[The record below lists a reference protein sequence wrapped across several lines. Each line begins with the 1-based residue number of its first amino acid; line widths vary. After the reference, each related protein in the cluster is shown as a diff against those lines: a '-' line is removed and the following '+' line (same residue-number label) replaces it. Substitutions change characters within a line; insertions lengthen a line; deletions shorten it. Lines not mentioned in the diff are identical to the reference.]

1 MYIVKKKST
10 YRPDMSPA
18 LFSCRDELYIFRYN
32 IINPNVH
39 LYVHLY
45 QRNMKF
51 SNQFHLDENNEQSN
65 KIMPLN
71 EKLMNFNIEESI
83 SDHTFNINIRLYLL

>member
-1 MYIVKKKST
+1 
-10 YRPDMSPA
+10 
-18 LFSCRDELYIFRYN
+18 
-32 IINPNVH
+32 
-39 LYVHLY
+39 
-45 QRNMKF
+45 MKF